1 MLLKDLYQRRLAR
14 RERAAFTLL
23 EVLVVV
29 AILVVLASVASIY
42 VFRYLDDA
50 KKDKAYLQAKNIEK
64 AAKAYLTKQSTDPD
78 LPELTSVQ
86 QLIMPGNGGKPFLEG
101 GSDAIKDP
109 WGQVYQIGQAQED
122 TGAATIEVFTVV
134 PQTNERIS
142 SMRKR
147 S

>member
-1 MLLKDLYQRRLAR
+1 MILHDLYRRKMAR
-14 RERAAFTLL
+14 RERSAFTLL

-64 AAKAYLTKQSTDPD
+64 AAKAYITKQATDPD
-78 LPELTSVQ
+78 LPDLTSVQ
-86 QLIMPGNGGKPFLEG
+86 QLIAPGNGQKPFLEG
-101 GSDAIKDP
+101 GTEAIKDP
-109 WGQVYQIGQAQED
+109 WGQVYQIRQAQD
-122 TGAATIEVFTVV
+122 DVGGATIEVFTT
-134 PQTNERIS
+134 PPDGPPIS
-142 SMRKR
+142 SLRKR

>member
-1 MLLKDLYQRRLAR
+1 MILHDLYRRKMAR
-14 RERAAFTLL
+14 RERSAFTLL

-50 KKDKAYLQAKNIEK
+50 KKDKAYLQAKAIEK
-64 AAKAYLTKQSTDPD
+64 AAKAYIVKQSNDPD

-86 QLIMPGNGGKPFLEG
+86 QLIAPGNGQKPFLEG
-101 GSDAIKDP
+101 GTEAIKDP
-109 WGQVYQIGQAQED
+109 WGQVYQIRQAQD
-122 TGAATIEVFTVV
+122 DVGGATIEVFTT
-134 PQTNERIS
+134 PPDGPPIS
-142 SMRKR
+142 SLRKR

>member
-1 MLLKDLYQRRLAR
+1 MIIRATRRSGLR
-14 RERAAFTLL
+14 TREAFTLL

-64 AAKAYLTKQSTDPD
+64 AAKAYIVKQSSDSD
-78 LPELTSVQ
+78 LPELNSVQ
-86 QLIMPGNGGKPFLEG
+86 QLIAPGNGQKPFLDG
-101 GSDAIKDP
+101 GTEAIKDP
-109 WGQVYQIGQAQED
+109 WGQVFQIRQAPD
-122 TGAATIEVFTVV
+122 DVGGITIEVFTPV
-134 PQTNERIS
+134 PNSNPQEVIS
-142 SMRKR
+142 SLRKR